1 MPSLDGYSLNEEIK
15 KLREEVFK
23 ELTQQREA
31 FTELYKYLSQPE
43 KEKTKP
49 KESKKKTI
57 KKEVASA

>member
-31 FTELYKYLSQPE
+31 FTELYKYLSQLE

>member
-31 FTELYKYLSQPE
+31 FTELYKYLS
-43 KEKTKP
+43 KFKFAY
-49 KESKKKTI
+49 I
-57 KKEVASA
+57 KFIKFCNAY